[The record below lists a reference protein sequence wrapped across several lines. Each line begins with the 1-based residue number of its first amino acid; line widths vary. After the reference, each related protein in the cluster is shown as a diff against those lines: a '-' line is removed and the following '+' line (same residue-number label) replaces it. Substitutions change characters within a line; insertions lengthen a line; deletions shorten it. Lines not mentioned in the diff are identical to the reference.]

1 MATTSKLK
9 ARIDAFAE
17 QLRAELGE
25 VSVPEEEC
33 WLAAVEDLA
42 AELGDA
48 VATAWVEK
56 QSRNHASKVEAN
68 CPKCNKPGHYR
79 GFRERELITRR
90 GPATISEP
98 EFYCPCCRKA
108 FFPDDPSDRR

>member
-1 MATTSKLK
+1 MATTAELK

-17 QLRAELGE
+17 QLRSELGDIS
-25 VSVPEEEC
+25 VSQEEC

-48 VATAWVEK
+48 MAVALVEK
-56 QSRNHASKVEAN
+56 QSKGRTSEVEAD
-68 CPKCNKPGHYR
+68 CPKCGKPGRYR
-79 GFRERELITRR
+79 GARQRELMTRR

-108 FFPDDPSDRR
+108 FFPDDASDRR